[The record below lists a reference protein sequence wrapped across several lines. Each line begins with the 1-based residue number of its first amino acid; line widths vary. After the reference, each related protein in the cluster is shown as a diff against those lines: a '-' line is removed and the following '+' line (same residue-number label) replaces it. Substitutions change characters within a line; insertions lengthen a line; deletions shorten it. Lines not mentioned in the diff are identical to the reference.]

1 MSIKIKITII
11 LSGSVLFILLLNIA
25 LNYYTT
31 HENLRSDSETKMVL
45 TAKTIGGAIEQ
56 TQQSWVAIDKQLGYN
71 LWLSATLAASKLDPD
86 IDHITQEQLEQM
98 TKRSGDIDISLIV
111 RDGKGYKV
119 AKSSNPKEIISDD
132 PLTGYW
138 KNAVDQLYEH
148 GQAGFVHG
156 QHLEHFW
163 TGAFDYTGSDATD
176 INKWGFYYDQK
187 RNYMI
192 RISFQDS
199 EVQNFIPIL
208 NPDEIVKQTQQVDY
222 RIMEI
227 TGINPTTF
235 GGDTMD
241 NQGNDR
247 KYYYMYNKP
256 IRFGTYQLARVQE
269 DRLAVSKAIF
279 SGESIVQDCYIKGQR
294 VLVSYIPFY
303 PANRDAYVI
312 RIVMNYDTISSVI
325 YKQLISL
332 IAISIV
338 LLEVVIIGSYV
349 LASLFVRPIQS
360 ILGKV
365 NEMADGHFDTRLQV
379 KGGHELAQLGDRIN
393 AMAYNLGMYTR
404 RLEQMYEENRSVKEH
419 LESVI
424 NQTADAIHVTDQE
437 ERVIRVN
444 HAFEALYG
452 WTKKELVGRKLQFV
466 PPQQEE
472 EYEFQKERLLQGESM
487 VSIESIR
494 MRKDGST
501 VEISM
506 STSPILDEEGQIL
519 GFISVSRDITGR
531 NRMEELLRRSEKL
544 TTVGQLAAGVAH
556 EIRNP
561 LTTLRGF
568 LQLQQQNKVLNLKH
582 NDIMLSEL
590 DRINLIVSE
599 FLILAK
605 PQAVHFQK
613 KDVRY
618 IVSDVISLLDSQA
631 HLLGIVFNL
640 EVTEEPAFV
649 YAEVNQLKQVF
660 INLLKNSMEA
670 MSRGGTITIHLF
682 LEGESVKIFIRDQ
695 GTGIPAE
702 MLSKLGEPFF
712 TNKETGTGLGLMVS
726 QRIIQS
732 HKGTL
737 DIESIEGEGTTAL
750 VQLPT
755 AEPEQLDGQQKE
767 A

>member
-1 MSIKIKITII
+1 MSIKIRITII

-45 TAKTIGGAIEQ
+45 TAKIIGGAIEQ
-56 TQQSWVAIDKQLGYN
+56 TRHSWEAVDKQLGYN
-71 LWLSATLAASKLDPD
+71 LWLSATLAANQLDPD
-86 IDHITQEQLEQM
+86 IRNIQQEQLQQIA
-98 TKRSGDIDISLIV
+98 TLHRDINISLMI
-111 RDGKGYKV
+111 RDGQGYKV
-119 AKSSNPKEIISDD
+119 VKSSNPKELTSSD
-132 PLTGYW
+132 PLMGYW
-138 KNAVDQLYEH
+138 KNAVDQLYKH
-148 GQAGFVHG
+148 GQVAMAHG
-156 QHLEHFW
+156 QNLDHFW
-163 TGAFDYTGSDATD
+163 TSSFDYTDSGSSH

-187 RNYMI
+187 RNYLI
-192 RISFQDS
+192 RISFQDTS
-199 EVQNFIPIL
+199 VQDFIPIL
-208 NPDEIVKQTQQVDY
+208 SPAEIVKQTQQVDY
-222 RIMEI
+222 RILEI
-227 TGINPTTF
+227 TGINPATF
-235 GGDTMD
+235 GGATMD
-241 NQGNDR
+241 KNGNDR
-247 KYYYMYNKP
+247 KHYYMYNEP
-256 IRFGTYQLARVQE
+256 IQFGTYQLTRVPE
-269 DRLAVSKAIF
+269 DRLAVSRAIL
-279 SGESIVQDCYIKGQR
+279 SGESIVQDCYIKGER

-303 PANRDAYVI
+303 PTNRDSYVI
-312 RIVMNYDTISSVI
+312 RIVMNYDTIASVI
-325 YKQLISL
+325 SKQLISL
-332 IAISIV
+332 VAISIV

-365 NEMADGHFDTRLQV
+365 NEMADGHFDTRLEI
-379 KGGHELAQLGDRIN
+379 KGGHELAQLGERIN

-437 ERVIRVN
+437 DRVVRVN

-452 WTKKELVGRKLQFV
+452 WTKKELVGRKLEFV
-466 PPQQEE
+466 PPQQQE
-472 EYEFQKERLLQGESM
+472 EYEFQKESLLQGESI
-487 VSIESIR
+487 VSSETLR

-506 STSPILDEEGQIL
+506 STSPILDEQGEIL
-519 GFISVSRDITGR
+519 GFICVSRDITGR

-568 LQLQQQNKVLNLKH
+568 LQLQQQNQVLNMKH
-582 NDIMLSEL
+582 NDIMMSEL

-640 EVTEEPAFV
+640 QVTDEPALV
-649 YAEVNQLKQVF
+649 YAEENQLKQVF

-670 MSRGGTITIHLF
+670 MSKGGIITIHLF

-750 VQLPT
+750 VQLPI
-755 AEPEQLDGQQKE
+755 AQPE
-767 A
+767 

>member
-45 TAKTIGGAIEQ
+45 TAKIIGEAIEQ
-56 TQQSWVAIDKQLGYN
+56 SRHSWEAVDKQLGYN
-71 LWLSATLAASKLDPD
+71 LWLSAKLVANQLGPD
-86 IDHITQEQLEQM
+86 IQDIQQKQLQQLA
-98 TKRSGDIDISLIV
+98 TLHKDINISLMV
-111 RDGKGYKV
+111 RDGEGYKV
-119 AKSSNPKEIISDD
+119 VKSSNPKEITSSN
-132 PLTGYW
+132 LATGHW
-138 KNAVDQLYEH
+138 KNAVDQLYAY
-148 GQAGFVHG
+148 GQATIG
-156 QHLEHFW
+156 QGQNLDHFW
-163 TGAFDYTGSDATD
+163 TGSFDYTGLDTSNV
-176 INKWGFYYDQK
+176 NKWGFYYDQK
-187 RNYMI
+187 RNYLI
-192 RISFQDS
+192 RISFQ
-199 EVQNFIPIL
+199 EATVQNFQSIL
-208 NPDEIVKQTQQVDY
+208 SPDEIVKQTQQVDY

-227 TGINPTTF
+227 TGINPATF
-235 GGDTMD
+235 GGATMD
-241 NQGNDR
+241 KQGNDW

-256 IRFGTYQLARVQE
+256 IQFGTYQLARAQE
-269 DRLAVSKAIF
+269 DRLAVSKAIL
-279 SGESIVQDCYIKGQR
+279 SGESIVQDCYIKGER

-303 PANRDAYVI
+303 PTNREAYVI
-312 RIVMNYDTISSVI
+312 RIVMNYDTITSVI
-325 YKQLISL
+325 SKQLISL
-332 IAISIV
+332 VAISIV
-338 LLEVVIIGSYV
+338 LLEVIIIGSYV

-360 ILGKV
+360 ILEKV
-365 NEMADGHFDTRLQV
+365 NEMADGHFDTRLEI
-379 KGGHELAQLGDRIN
+379 KGGHELAQLGERIN
-393 AMAYNLGMYTR
+393 AMAYNLGVYTR

-424 NQTADAIHVTDQE
+424 NQTADAILVTDQE
-437 ERVIRVN
+437 DRVVRVN
-444 HAFEALYG
+444 HAFETLYG
-452 WTKKELVGRKLQFV
+452 WTKKELVGRKLEFV
-466 PPQQEE
+466 PPQQQA
-472 EYEFQKERLLQGESM
+472 EYELQKKSLLQGESI
-487 VSIESIR
+487 VSIETLR

-506 STSPILDEEGQIL
+506 STSPILDEEGKIL

-568 LQLQQQNKVLNLKH
+568 LQLQQQNQSLNLKH
-582 NDIMLSEL
+582 NDIMMSEL

-640 EVTEEPAFV
+640 QLTEEPALV
-649 YAEVNQLKQVF
+649 YAEGNQLKQVF

-670 MSRGGTITIHLF
+670 MGKGGTITIRLF
-682 LEGESVKIFIRDQ
+682 LEGENVKIFIRDQ

-737 DIESIEGEGTTAL
+737 DIESTEGEGTTAL
-750 VQLPT
+750 VQLPI
-755 AEPEQLDGQQKE
+755 AKPE
-767 A
+767 

>member
-1 MSIKIKITII
+1 MSIKIRITII

-45 TAKTIGGAIEQ
+45 TAKIIGEAIEQ
-56 TQQSWVAIDKQLGYN
+56 TRHSWEAVDEQLGYN
-71 LWLSATLAASKLDPD
+71 LWLSATLAANQLDPD
-86 IDHITQEQLEQM
+86 IQKIQQEQLQQIA
-98 TKRSGDIDISLIV
+98 TRHRDINISLMI
-111 RDGKGYKV
+111 RDGEGYRV
-119 AKSSNPKEIISDD
+119 VKSSNPKEVASSD
-132 PLTGYW
+132 PLNGHW
-138 KNAVDQLYEH
+138 KSAVDQLYEH
-148 GQAGFVHG
+148 GQARMAQG
-156 QHLEHFW
+156 QNLDHFW
-163 TGAFDYTGSDATD
+163 TGSFDYTGLDSSH

-187 RNYMI
+187 RNYLI
-192 RISFQDS
+192 RISFQYTS
-199 EVQNFIPIL
+199 VQNFESIL
-208 NPDEIVKQTQQVDY
+208 SPDEIVKQTQQVDY

-227 TGINPTTF
+227 TGINPATF
-235 GGDTMD
+235 GGATMD
-241 NQGNDR
+241 KNGNDR

-256 IRFGTYQLARVQE
+256 IQFGTYQLTRVQE
-269 DRLAVSKAIF
+269 DRLAVSRAIL

-294 VLVSYIPFY
+294 ALVSYIPFY
-303 PANRDAYVI
+303 PTNREAYVI
-312 RIVMNYDTISSVI
+312 RIVMNYDTITSVI
-325 YKQLISL
+325 SKQLISL

-360 ILGKV
+360 ILEKV
-365 NEMADGHFDTRLQV
+365 NEMADGHFDTRLEI
-379 KGGHELAQLGDRIN
+379 KGGHELAQLGERIN

-424 NQTADAIHVTDQE
+424 NQTADAILVTDQE
-437 ERVIRVN
+437 DRVVRIN

-452 WTKKELVGRKLQFV
+452 WTKKELVGRTLEFI
-466 PPQQEE
+466 PPQQQA
-472 EYEFQKERLLQGESM
+472 EYELQKESLLQGESI
-487 VSIESIR
+487 VSIETLR

-506 STSPILDEEGQIL
+506 STSPILDEEGEIV

-568 LQLQQQNKVLNLKH
+568 LQLQQQNQMLNLKH
-582 NDIMLSEL
+582 NDIMMSEL

-631 HLLGIVFNL
+631 HLLGIAFNL
-640 EVTEEPAFV
+640 QVTEEPALV
-649 YAEVNQLKQVF
+649 YAEENQLKQVF

-670 MSRGGTITIHLF
+670 MSKGGMITIHLF

-712 TNKETGTGLGLMVS
+712 TSKETGTGLGLMVS

-737 DIESIEGEGTTAL
+737 DIESTEGEGTTAL
-750 VQLPT
+750 VQLPI
-755 AEPEQLDGQQKE
+755 AKPE
-767 A
+767 

>member
-11 LSGSVLFILLLNIA
+11 LSGSVLFILLLNIV

-45 TAKTIGGAIEQ
+45 TAKIIGGAIEQ
-56 TQQSWVAIDKQLGYN
+56 TQQSWVAVDKQLGYK
-71 LWLSATLAASKLDPD
+71 LWLSATLAASQLDPD
-86 IDHITQEQLEQM
+86 IDHVTQEQLEQL
-98 TKRSGDIDISLIV
+98 TKRSGDIDISLMV

-119 AKSSNPKEIISDD
+119 AKSSNPKEILSGD

-148 GQAGFVHG
+148 GQAGRVHG
-156 QHLEHFW
+156 QSLDHFW
-163 TGAFDYTGSDATD
+163 TGAFDYTGSDATH

-208 NPDEIVKQTQQVDY
+208 SPDEIVKQTQQVDY

-235 GGDTMD
+235 GGPTMD
-241 NQGNDR
+241 NHGNDR

-256 IRFGTYQLARVQE
+256 IRFGTYQLARVEE
-269 DRLAVSKAIF
+269 DRLAVSKAMF
-279 SGESIVQDCYIKGQR
+279 SGESIVQDCYIKGER

-303 PANRDAYVI
+303 PANRNAYVI

-365 NEMADGHFDTRLQV
+365 NEMADGHFDTRLQI
-379 KGGHELAQLGDRIN
+379 KGGHELAQLGERIN

-424 NQTADAIHVTDQE
+424 NQTADAIHVTDQD
-437 ERVIRVN
+437 ERIIRVN

-472 EYEFQKERLLQGESM
+472 ACKFQKERLLQGESM

-506 STSPILDEEGQIL
+506 SMSPILDEGGEIL

-631 HLLGIVFNL
+631 HLLDIVFNL

-649 YAEVNQLKQVF
+649 YAEENQLKQVF
-660 INLLKNSMEA
+660 INLLKNGMEA
-670 MSRGGTITIHLF
+670 MSKGGTITIHLF

-737 DIESIEGEGTTAL
+737 DIDSIEGEGTTAL

-755 AEPEQLDGQQKE
+755 AEPEPLDGQQKE

>member
-1 MSIKIKITII
+1 MSIKIRITII

-25 LNYYTT
+25 LNYFTT

-45 TAKTIGGAIEQ
+45 TAKIIGGAIEQ
-56 TQQSWVAIDKQLGYN
+56 TRHSWEAVDKQLGYN
-71 LWLSATLAASKLDPD
+71 LWLSATLVANQLDPD
-86 IDHITQEQLEQM
+86 IHEIQQEQLQQM
-98 TKRSGDIDISLIV
+98 ATRYRDINISLMI
-111 RDGKGYKV
+111 RDGEGYKV
-119 AKSSNPKEIISDD
+119 VKSSNPKEVTSSDS
-132 PLTGYW
+132 LTEQW

-148 GQAGFVHG
+148 GQAGIAQG
-156 QHLEHFW
+156 QNLDHFW
-163 TGAFDYTGSDATD
+163 TGSFDYTGLDSSN

-187 RNYMI
+187 RNYLI
-192 RISFQDS
+192 RISFQDVS
-199 EVQNFIPIL
+199 VQNFTSIL

-227 TGINPTTF
+227 TGINPSTF
-235 GGDTMD
+235 GGATMD
-241 NQGNDR
+241 RNGDDW
-247 KYYYMYNKP
+247 KHDYMYNKP
-256 IRFGTYQLARVQE
+256 IQFGTYQLTRVQE
-269 DRLAVSKAIF
+269 DRLAVSRAI
-279 SGESIVQDCYIKGQR
+279 SSAESIVQDCYIKGQR

-303 PANRDAYVI
+303 PTNREAYVI
-312 RIVMNYDTISSVI
+312 RIVMDYDTITSVI
-325 YKQLISL
+325 SKQLISL

-338 LLEVVIIGSYV
+338 LLEVIIIGSYV

-360 ILGKV
+360 ILEKV
-365 NEMADGHFDTRLQV
+365 NEMADGHFDTRLEI
-379 KGGHELAQLGDRIN
+379 KGGHELAQLGERIN

-419 LESVI
+419 LESII
-424 NQTADAIHVTDQE
+424 NQTADAILVTDQE
-437 ERVIRVN
+437 DRVLRVN

-452 WTKKELVGRKLQFV
+452 WTKEELVGHKLEFV
-466 PPQQEE
+466 PPQQQE
-472 EYEFQKERLLQGESM
+472 EYELQKKSLLRGESI
-487 VSIESIR
+487 VSIETLR

-506 STSPILDEEGQIL
+506 STSPILNEEGAIL

-568 LQLQQQNKVLNLKH
+568 LQLQQQNEVLNLKH
-582 NDIMLSEL
+582 NDIMMSEL

-640 EVTEEPAFV
+640 QVTEEPALV
-649 YAEVNQLKQVF
+649 YAEENQLKQVF

-670 MSRGGTITIHLF
+670 MSKGGMIMIHLF

-712 TNKETGTGLGLMVS
+712 TSKETGTGLGLMVS

-737 DIESIEGEGTTAL
+737 DIESTEGEGTTAL
-750 VQLPT
+750 VQLPI
-755 AEPEQLDGQQKE
+755 ARPE
-767 A
+767 

>member
-45 TAKTIGGAIEQ
+45 TAKIIGEAIEQ
-56 TQQSWVAIDKQLGYN
+56 TRHSWEEVDKQLGYN
-71 LWLSATLAASKLDPD
+71 LWLSATLAANQLDPD
-86 IDHITQEQLEQM
+86 IQKIQQEQLQQIAI
-98 TKRSGDIDISLIV
+98 RHRDINISLIV
-111 RDGKGYKV
+111 RDGEGYRIV
-119 AKSSNPKEIISDD
+119 KSSNPKEVTSSD
-132 PLTGYW
+132 PLNGHW
-138 KNAVDQLYEH
+138 KSAVDQLYAH
-148 GQAGFVHG
+148 GQARMAQG
-156 QHLEHFW
+156 QNLDHFW
-163 TGAFDYTGSDATD
+163 TGSFDYTGLNSSH

-187 RNYMI
+187 RNYLI
-192 RISFQDS
+192 RISFQYTS
-199 EVQNFIPIL
+199 VQNFESIL
-208 NPDEIVKQTQQVDY
+208 SPDEIVKQTQQVDY

-227 TGINPTTF
+227 TGINPATF
-235 GGDTMD
+235 GGATMD
-241 NQGNDR
+241 KNGNDW

-256 IRFGTYQLARVQE
+256 IQFGTYQLTRVQE
-269 DRLAVSKAIF
+269 DRLAVSRAIL

-303 PANRDAYVI
+303 PSNREAYVI
-312 RIVMNYDTISSVI
+312 RIVMNYDTITSVI
-325 YKQLISL
+325 SKQLISL

-360 ILGKV
+360 ILAKV
-365 NEMADGHFDTRLQV
+365 NEMANGHFDTRLEI
-379 KGGHELAQLGDRIN
+379 KGGHELARLGERIN

-424 NQTADAIHVTDQE
+424 NQTADAILVTDQE
-437 ERVIRVN
+437 DRVVRIN

-452 WTKKELVGRKLQFV
+452 WTKKELVGRTLEFV
-466 PPQQEE
+466 PPQQQA
-472 EYEFQKERLLQGESM
+472 EYELQKESLLQGESI
-487 VSIESIR
+487 VSIETLR
-494 MRKDGST
+494 LRKDGST

-506 STSPILDEEGQIL
+506 STSPILDEEGEIV

-568 LQLQQQNKVLNLKH
+568 LQLQQQNQVLNLKH
-582 NDIMLSEL
+582 NDIMMSEL
-590 DRINLIVSE
+590 DRINLIVGE

-640 EVTEEPAFV
+640 QVTEEPALV
-649 YAEVNQLKQVF
+649 YAEENQLKQVF

-670 MSRGGTITIHLF
+670 MSKGGMITIHLF
-682 LEGESVKIFIRDQ
+682 LEGESVKIIIQDQ

-737 DIESIEGEGTTAL
+737 DIESTEGEGTTAL
-750 VQLPT
+750 VQLPI
-755 AEPEQLDGQQKE
+755 AKSE
-767 A
+767 

>member
-25 LNYYTT
+25 LNYYMT

-45 TAKTIGGAIEQ
+45 TAKIIGGAIEQ
-56 TQQSWVAIDKQLGYN
+56 TQQSWVAVDKQLGYK
-71 LWLSATLAASKLDPD
+71 LWLSATLAASQLDPD
-86 IDHITQEQLEQM
+86 IDHVTQEQLEQM
-98 TKRSGDIDISLIV
+98 TKRSGDIDISLMV

-119 AKSSNPKEIISDD
+119 AKSSNPKEILSGD

-138 KNAVDQLYEH
+138 KNAVNQLYEH
-148 GQAGFVHG
+148 GQAGMVHG
-156 QHLEHFW
+156 QNLDHFW
-163 TGAFDYTGSDATD
+163 TGAFDYTGSDATH

-235 GGDTMD
+235 GGSTMD
-241 NQGNDR
+241 NHGNDR

-256 IRFGTYQLARVQE
+256 IRFGTYQLARIQE
-269 DRLAVSKAIF
+269 DRLAVSKAMF
-279 SGESIVQDCYIKGQR
+279 SGESIVQDCYIKGER

-365 NEMADGHFDTRLQV
+365 NEMADGHFDTRLQI
-379 KGGHELAQLGDRIN
+379 KGGHELAQLGERIN

-424 NQTADAIHVTDQE
+424 NQTADAIHVTDQD
-437 ERVIRVN
+437 ERIIRVN

-506 STSPILDEEGQIL
+506 SMSPILDEEGEIL

-640 EVTEEPAFV
+640 QVTEEPALV
-649 YAEVNQLKQVF
+649 YAEENQLKQVF

-670 MSRGGTITIHLF
+670 MSKGGTITIHLF

-737 DIESIEGEGTTAL
+737 DIDSIEGEGTTAL

-755 AEPEQLDGQQKE
+755 AEPEPLDGQQKE

>member
-1 MSIKIKITII
+1 MSIKIRITII

-45 TAKTIGGAIEQ
+45 TAKIIGGAIEQ
-56 TQQSWVAIDKQLGYN
+56 TRHSWEAVDKQLGYN
-71 LWLSATLAASKLDPD
+71 LWLSAMLAANQLDPD
-86 IDHITQEQLEQM
+86 IKKIKQEQLQQM
-98 TKRSGDIDISLIV
+98 ATRLRDIHISLMI
-111 RDGKGYKV
+111 RDGEGYKV
-119 AKSSNPKEIISDD
+119 VKSSNPKEITPSI
-132 PLTGYW
+132 PLDGHW
-138 KNAVDQLYEH
+138 KNAVDQLYKH
-148 GQAGFVHG
+148 GQAGMAQG
-156 QHLEHFW
+156 QNLDHFW
-163 TGAFDYTGSDATD
+163 TGSFDYTGLGSSD

-187 RNYMI
+187 RNYLI
-192 RISFQDS
+192 RISFQDTS
-199 EVQNFIPIL
+199 VQNFTSIIS
-208 NPDEIVKQTQQVDY
+208 PDEIVKQTQQVDY

-227 TGINPTTF
+227 TGINPATF
-235 GGDTMD
+235 GGATMD
-241 NQGNDR
+241 KNGNDW

-256 IRFGTYQLARVQE
+256 IQFGTYQLTRVQE
-269 DRLAVSKAIF
+269 DRLAVSRAIL
-279 SGESIVQDCYIKGQR
+279 SGESIVQDCYINGQR

-303 PANRDAYVI
+303 PTNREAYVI
-312 RIVMNYDTISSVI
+312 RIVMNYDTITSVI
-325 YKQLISL
+325 SKQLISL

-349 LASLFVRPIQS
+349 LASLFIRPIQS
-360 ILGKV
+360 ILEKV
-365 NEMADGHFDTRLQV
+365 NEMADGHFDTRLEI
-379 KGGHELAQLGDRIN
+379 KGGHELARLGERIN

-419 LESVI
+419 LESII
-424 NQTADAIHVTDQE
+424 NQTADAILVTDQE
-437 ERVIRVN
+437 DRVVRVN

-452 WTKKELVGRKLQFV
+452 WTKKELVGRKLEFV
-466 PPQQEE
+466 PPQQQE
-472 EYEFQKERLLQGESM
+472 EYELQKESLLQGESI
-487 VSIESIR
+487 VSIETLR

-506 STSPILDEEGQIL
+506 STSPILDEEGEIL

-568 LQLQQQNKVLNLKH
+568 LQLQQQNQVLNLKH
-582 NDIMLSEL
+582 NDIMMSEL

-640 EVTEEPAFV
+640 QVTEEPALV
-649 YAEVNQLKQVF
+649 YAEENQLKQVF

-670 MSRGGTITIHLF
+670 MSKGGMITIHLF

-712 TNKETGTGLGLMVS
+712 TSKETGTGLGLMVS

-737 DIESIEGEGTTAL
+737 DIESTEGEGTTAL
-750 VQLPT
+750 VQLPI
-755 AEPEQLDGQQKE
+755 AKSE
-767 A
+767 

>member
-1 MSIKIKITII
+1 MSIKIRITII

-45 TAKTIGGAIEQ
+45 TAKIIGGAIEQ
-56 TQQSWVAIDKQLGYN
+56 TQHSWEAVDKQLGYN
-71 LWLSATLAASKLDPD
+71 LWLSATLAANQLGPD
-86 IDHITQEQLEQM
+86 IRNIQQEQLQKVASLHRD
-98 TKRSGDIDISLIV
+98 TNISLMI
-111 RDGKGYKV
+111 RDGQGYKV
-119 AKSSNPKEIISDD
+119 VKSSDPKEVTPSD

-148 GQAGFVHG
+148 GQAAMAQG
-156 QHLEHFW
+156 QKLDHFW
-163 TGAFDYTGSDATD
+163 TGSFDYTGSGSSQ

-187 RNYMI
+187 RNYLI
-192 RISFQDS
+192 RISFQDTS
-199 EVQNFIPIL
+199 VQDFITIL
-208 NPDEIVKQTQQVDY
+208 SPDEIVKQTQQVDY

-227 TGINPTTF
+227 TGINPATF
-235 GGDTMD
+235 GGASMD
-241 NQGNDR
+241 KNGNDS

-256 IRFGTYQLARVQE
+256 IQFGTYQLTRVKE
-269 DRLAVSKAIF
+269 DRLAVSRAIL
-279 SGESIVQDCYIKGQR
+279 SGESIVQDCYIKGER

-303 PANRDAYVI
+303 PANREAYVI
-312 RIVMNYDTISSVI
+312 RIVMNYDTITSVI
-325 YKQLISL
+325 SKQLISL

-365 NEMADGHFDTRLQV
+365 NEMADGHFDTRLEI
-379 KGGHELAQLGDRIN
+379 KGGHELAQLGERIN

-424 NQTADAIHVTDQE
+424 NQTADAIHVTDE
-437 ERVIRVN
+437 EDRVVRVN

-452 WTKKELVGRKLQFV
+452 WTKKELVGRKLEFV
-466 PPQQEE
+466 PLQQQE
-472 EYEFQKERLLQGESM
+472 EYEFQKKSLLQGESI
-487 VSIESIR
+487 VSSETLR

-519 GFISVSRDITGR
+519 GFICVSRDITGR

-568 LQLQQQNKVLNLKH
+568 LQLQQQNQVLNMKH
-582 NDIMLSEL
+582 NDIMMSEL

-640 EVTEEPAFV
+640 QVTDEPALV
-649 YAEVNQLKQVF
+649 YAEENQLKQVF

-670 MSRGGTITIHLF
+670 MSKGGIITIHLF
-682 LEGESVKIFIRDQ
+682 LEGESVKISIRDQ
-695 GTGIPAE
+695 GAGIPAE

-737 DIESIEGEGTTAL
+737 DIESTEGEGTTAL
-750 VQLPT
+750 VQLPI
-755 AEPEQLDGQQKE
+755 AKPE
-767 A
+767 